1 MRRSAATSE
10 LVVSMISALGLYV
23 RRRAFVAST
32 FARSGTRSSLLRICK
47 RKVVLVAA
55 RRGSWGE
62 SMQRISS
69 PTCARGGRLQTHD
82 LVRKGQLLLGLVL
95 HALGAVA
102 AELLVNV
109 RRVHHGDDGVQVA

>member
-1 MRRSAATSE
+1 MCSAPVSKKSGSFSITRARLKASSPMRRSAATSE

-55 RRGSWGE
+55 RK
-62 SMQRISS
+62 
-69 PTCARGGRLQTHD
+69 GG
-82 LVRKGQLLLGLVL
+82 LG
-95 HALGAVA
+95 
-102 AELLVNV
+102 
-109 RRVHHGDDGVQVA
+109 

>member
-1 MRRSAATSE
+1 MPRSWIRLSIQRSSAACTTGVSLCTQKEVTVVSCLCSAPVSKKSGSFSITRARLKASSPMRRSAATSE

-55 RRGSWGE
+55 RK
-62 SMQRISS
+62 
-69 PTCARGGRLQTHD
+69 GG
-82 LVRKGQLLLGLVL
+82 LG
-95 HALGAVA
+95 
-102 AELLVNV
+102 
-109 RRVHHGDDGVQVA
+109 